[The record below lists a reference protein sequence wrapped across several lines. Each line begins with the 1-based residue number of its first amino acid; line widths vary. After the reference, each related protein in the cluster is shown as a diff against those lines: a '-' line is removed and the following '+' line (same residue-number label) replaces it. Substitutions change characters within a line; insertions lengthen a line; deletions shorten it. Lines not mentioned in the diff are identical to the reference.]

1 MIIEESTGK
10 EVMLIRGYTLSN
22 SKGEVIAEVK
32 DHLQY
37 VDGTQLDKQPPD
49 VRLIE
54 QWDITQVYWGP

>member
-10 EVMLIRGYTLSN
+10 EVILIRGYTLSN

-37 VDGTQLDKQPPD
+37 VDGTQLDKQPPN

-54 QWDITQVYWGP
+54 Q